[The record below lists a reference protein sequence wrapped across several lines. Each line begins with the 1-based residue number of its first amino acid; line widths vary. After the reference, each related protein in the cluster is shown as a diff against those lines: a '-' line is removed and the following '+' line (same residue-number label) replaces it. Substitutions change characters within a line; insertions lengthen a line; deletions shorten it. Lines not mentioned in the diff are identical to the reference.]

1 MRINKK
7 FSIQVLN
14 GHTVIIDSQTGKAC
28 GEVDF
33 NEIKMFLWDLAKER
47 ELTKHEMLTE
57 ILKKF
62 EISTVLGLGEI
73 DTFIKKLKEC
83 GIDK

>member
-1 MRINKK
+1 MG
-7 FSIQVLN
+7 F
-14 GHTVIIDSQTGKAC
+14 GK
-28 GEVDF
+28 GTEV
-33 NEIKMFLWDLAKER
+33 
-47 ELTKHEMLTE
+47 TKHEMLTE

-73 DTFIKKLKEC
+73 DTFIKKLKEY

>member
-1 MRINKK
+1 
-7 FSIQVLN
+7 
-14 GHTVIIDSQTGKAC
+14 
-28 GEVDF
+28 
-33 NEIKMFLWDLAKER
+33 MFLWALAKER
-47 ELTKHEMLTE
+47 EVTKHEMLTE

-73 DTFIKKLKEC
+73 DTFIKKLKEY

>member
-1 MRINKK
+1 MRINEK
-7 FSIQVLN
+7 FGIQVLN

-47 ELTKHEMLTE
+47 EVTKHEMLTE

-73 DTFIKKLKEC
+73 DTFIKKLKEY